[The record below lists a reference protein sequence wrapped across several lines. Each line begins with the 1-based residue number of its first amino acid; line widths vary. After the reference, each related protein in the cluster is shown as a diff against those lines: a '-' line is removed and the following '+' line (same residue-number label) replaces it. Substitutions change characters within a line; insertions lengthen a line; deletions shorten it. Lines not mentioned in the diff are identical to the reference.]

1 MVAHLGK
8 FTKNSNCTLE
18 KDELNG
24 TQNLQKKL
32 SYREMVTCRWLVGVD
47 KGKW

>member
-8 FTKNSNCTLE
+8 FTKNSNCTFE

-24 TQNLQKKL
+24 TQNLQKNIFKL
-32 SYREMVTCRWLVGVD
+32 LKNGHM
-47 KGKW
+47 